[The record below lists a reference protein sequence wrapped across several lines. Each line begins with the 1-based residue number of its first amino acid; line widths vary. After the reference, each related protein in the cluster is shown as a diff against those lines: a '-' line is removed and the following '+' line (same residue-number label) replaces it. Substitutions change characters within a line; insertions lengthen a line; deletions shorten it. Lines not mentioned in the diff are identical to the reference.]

1 MFFVTC
7 LFSGIITFYVLL
19 EKFCALFICAYMN
32 MVLSV
37 QAEFEA
43 KKSKEKLTNFEAEN
57 EVSLCHFL
65 PNFEILN

>member
-1 MFFVTC
+1 M
-7 LFSGIITFYVLL
+7 
-19 EKFCALFICAYMN
+19 
-32 MVLSV
+32 

-65 PNFEILN
+65 PNFVILNEWKEILRHSVILLPLRPVSLTLKNSQRRKVI

>member
-1 MFFVTC
+1 M
-7 LFSGIITFYVLL
+7 
-19 EKFCALFICAYMN
+19 
-32 MVLSV
+32 

-65 PNFEILN
+65 PNFVILNYWKEILHHSVIFMRPWRIKIPKDAK

>member
-1 MFFVTC
+1 M
-7 LFSGIITFYVLL
+7 
-19 EKFCALFICAYMN
+19 
-32 MVLSV
+32 

-65 PNFEILN
+65 PNFVIWIYEKKFCVIQWFCNLCVLRPWRIKIPKDAK

>member
-1 MFFVTC
+1 M
-7 LFSGIITFYVLL
+7 
-19 EKFCALFICAYMN
+19 
-32 MVLSV
+32 

-65 PNFEILN
+65 PNFDFELMKRNSALFSDFVTSASCVPDA